1 MRFEYRLLIL
11 LLFALACVPPA
22 VVQPP
27 AIPQLPAVPRT
38 LADDPHSF
46 SEPDKV
52 TIEHLGLSLG
62 VDFPNKQLVG
72 RATLYLDNKA
82 ATDKLMLDAR
92 DLDIRSVSLGPSL
105 MPTRFRLGETD
116 KFLGQPLTIDIA
128 PDTRI
133 VHIDYATRPQAAAL
147 QWLDPQQT
155 AGKRHPF
162 LFTQSQAILART
174 WIPLQDTPAVR
185 FTYEAAIRV
194 PAGLMAVMSADNPTR
209 TSADGLYRFRMP
221 QPVPSYLMA
230 LAVGDLEFRTLG
242 ERAGVYAEPSV
253 VDQAANEFVDIPRM
267 MEAADRLYG
276 PYRWGRYDVL
286 VLPPSFPFGGMENP
300 RLTFATPTI
309 IAGDRS
315 LVSLIAHE
323 LAHSWSGNL
332 VTNAT
337 WNDFWLNEGFTVYL
351 ERRIMEEVYGRD
363 YAEMLAS
370 LGLQDLMATFEDL
383 PPRDE
388 HLKLD
393 LRGRDPDEGL
403 TDVAYEKGA
412 LFLRML
418 EKAVGRERFD
428 AFLRRYF
435 DTFAFQ
441 SMDSEGFLDS
451 LTGNLFGGSEEQG
464 KRMLVE
470 QWVYGPGLPAN
481 APVIRSERF
490 AAVDREV
497 EQFKAGTPPSQLNS
511 AGWTTHEW
519 LHFIRNLPKPLSLEQ
534 MARLDETFHFTRS
547 GNSEILFAW
556 LMRAI
561 ESRYQPAYPAL
572 ERFLTSMGRRKF
584 LKPLYEELAKTPEG
598 RDMAVRIYRLA
609 RPTYHA
615 VSRGTIDEILKW
627 QD

>member
-11 LLFALACVPPA
+11 LLFALACAPPA

-92 DLDIRSVSLGPSL
+92 DLDIRSVSLGASL
-105 MPTRFRLGETD
+105 TPTRFRLGETD

-267 MEAADRLYG
+267 MEAAERLYG

-351 ERRIMEEVYGRD
+351 ERRIMQEVYGRD

-383 PPRDE
+383 PPRDQ

-412 LFLRML
+412 LFLRVL
-418 EKAVGRERFD
+418 EEALGRERFD

-441 SMDSEGFLDS
+441 SMDTEGFVDYLKA
-451 LTGNLFGGSEEQG
+451 NLLGGSEEQA
-464 KRMLVE
+464 RLLIE
-470 QWVYGPGLPAN
+470 QWVFGPGLPAN

-497 EQFKAGTPPSQLNS
+497 ERFKAGTSAAQLNTT
-511 AGWTTHEW
+511 GWTTHQW
-519 LHFIRNLPKPLSLEQ
+519 LHFIRNLPKPLSGAQ
-534 MARLDETFHFTRS
+534 MAALDQAFQFTRS

-584 LKPLYEELAKTPEG
+584 LKPLYEELAKTPDG
-598 RDMAVRIYRLA
+598 RETAIRIYRAA

-615 VSRGTIDEILKW
+615 VSRGTIDQILKW
-627 QD
+627 PE